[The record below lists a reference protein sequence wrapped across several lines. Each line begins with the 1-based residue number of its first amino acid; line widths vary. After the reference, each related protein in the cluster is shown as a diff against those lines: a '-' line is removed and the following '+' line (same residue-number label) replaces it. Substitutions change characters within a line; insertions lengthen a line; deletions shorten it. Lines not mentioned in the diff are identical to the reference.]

1 MMMNVQHALVL
12 QEIVKL
18 VKNSE
23 KEQDVHASKDIS
35 KKKLMELESVL
46 LVVSDV

>member
-1 MMMNVQHALVL
+1 MNVQLAQVL

-18 VKNSE
+18 VKLTE
-23 KEQDVHASKDIS
+23 VEQDVHVIMDTS